1 MKICIIT
8 EYFPYSLDFEIKGGV
23 EACAF
28 NESNALS
35 NNHEIIVLTS
45 KEENMPDNYK
55 INDINVF
62 CCGNE
67 RSYVQG
73 GSFLNRLSFMKSAI
87 NIGKTFNPDIIIGYN
102 FITYPVAWKIA
113 KKIKKPVIAR
123 YHDVWI
129 GSWVKNMGITGL
141 FGELLERY
149 VLSRNWD
156 MIIPVSDYTKNNLK
170 KYFSEDKIHTVP
182 NIVDFKQVTSEKYPE
197 TTISC
202 VARLVE
208 YKKVDDLIRAIKI
221 LKENNHNVKC
231 KIVGS
236 GPLEKKLKSLTK
248 NLDLE
253 DYVEFLGFVEKH
265 DDVLKV
271 INSSQI
277 FCLPSIVEGFGIV
290 VIEAMSCKVPFVAA
304 KIPPV
309 MEASNQKGGLFFEPE
324 NSEDLADKIIYLLN
338 NSETYKKL
346 QTEGWEQS
354 QKYSSEYIG
363 IQLEELFKKVMKK

>member
-1 MKICIIT
+1 MKICIVT
-8 EYFPYSLDFEIKGGV
+8 EFFPHSLNFEIKGGV

-28 NESNALS
+28 NESNVLS

-45 KEENMPDNYK
+45 KEEGMPSQYK
-55 INDINVF
+55 IKDIDVI

-67 RSYVQG
+67 RAYVQG
-73 GSFLNRLSFMKSAI
+73 GSFLDRLLFMKNAI
-87 NIGKTFNPDIIIGYN
+87 SVGKTLNPDLIIGYN
-102 FITYPVAWKIA
+102 FITYPVAWIIA
-113 KKIKKPVIAR
+113 KKLKKPVIAR

-129 GSWVKNMGITGL
+129 GKWIKNMGILGV
-141 FGELLERY
+141 FGEILERY
-149 VLSRNWD
+149 VLSRKWD

-170 KYFSEDKIHTVP
+170 KYFNKDKIFTVP
-182 NIVDFKQVTSEKYPE
+182 NIVDFKQVDSDKYSEL
-197 TTISC
+197 TVSC

-208 YKKVDDLIRAIKI
+208 YKKIDDLIHAIKI
-221 LKENNHNVKC
+221 LNDDGINIKC

-236 GPLEKKLKSLTK
+236 GPLEEKLKSLTK
-248 NLDLE
+248 DLNLE
-253 DYVEFLGFVEKH
+253 DFIEFLGFVEKH

-324 NSEDLADKIIYLLN
+324 NSDDLAEKIKYLLN
-338 NSETYKKL
+338 NSEIYKKL

-354 QKYSSEYIG
+354 QRYSSEYVG
-363 IQLEELFKKVMKK
+363 EQLEKLFQNVIMR